1 MVQRLR
7 QLNERLIMKLGRHTL
22 LIDGNYFLHSRLFVL
37 PRKKNERLLESEES
51 KSQLMR
57 KLCIDFASEVRKMN
71 PFVDQIVVA
80 IDSKSWRKDLFPDAN
95 YKGTRTHDDSVD
107 WNAVFQVYTEF
118 QQILSRK
125 GVIIHQI
132 NGAEADDVLFG
143 WSTQLNNE
151 GSNCI
156 VWTGDRDLIQ
166 LVNYN
171 EATDAYTLWYYN
183 SKRRLI
189 AFEGFEE
196 VLNREET
203 SDFSNEDLLFNM
215 SQGLSVSGLAKKEL
229 RSWIDKN
236 KVAIEEVNCD
246 DFIFTKIL
254 QGDKSDNIAAVVCW
268 TKHSKSG
275 KTLNYSITEKQADK
289 ILEQYK
295 KEEGNFTI
303 DLFFNKTQVDKIV
316 DIIYRVAG
324 QSDPQEIKMRFNQNL
339 DLMLLHYNT
348 IPDPIQK
355 DIYKNVENDFNN
367 STDLGKLSKMEIIL
381 EGTGWIEKKTATPS
395 GYDPF
400 AGLEIP
406 ETKQQ
411 KVDTNPKGLF

>member
-1 MVQRLR
+1 
-7 QLNERLIMKLGRHTL
+7 MKLGRHTL

-37 PRKKNERLLESEES
+37 PRKKGQKLLGTDDSR
-51 KSQLMR
+51 SQLMR

-80 IDSKSWRKDLFPDAN
+80 VDSKSWRKDLFPDAN

-107 WNAVFQVYTEF
+107 WDAVFNVYSEF
-118 QQILSRK
+118 QQILAKK

-171 EATDAYTLWYYN
+171 NATDAYTLWYYN
-183 SKRRLI
+183 SKRKLI
-189 AFEGFEE
+189 AFEGFNEIINKEE
-196 VLNREET
+196 A
-203 SDFSNEDLLFNM
+203 SDISNDDLLFNM
-215 SQGLSVSGLAKKEL
+215 SQGLSASGLAKKEL
-229 RSWIDKN
+229 NNWIQKN
-236 KVAIEEVNCD
+236 KVTVDEINCD

-254 QGDKSDNIAAVVCW
+254 QGDKSDNIAAVVRW
-268 TKHSKSG
+268 TKTSKSG
-275 KTLNYSITEKQADK
+275 KILNYSITEKQANK
-289 ILEQYK
+289 ILDQYK

-316 DIIYRVAG
+316 DIIYRVTG
-324 QSDPQEIKMRFNQNL
+324 KSDPQEIKMRFNQNL

-355 DIYKNVENDFNN
+355 DIYKNVESDCNN
-367 STDLGKLSKMEIIL
+367 PTDLGKLSKMEIIL
-381 EGTGWIEKKTATPS
+381 EGTEWLKKKTATPS

-400 AGLEIP
+400 AGLNVP
-406 ETKQQ
+406 ETNVKQS
-411 KVDTNPKGLF
+411 DTNTKSLF

>member
-1 MVQRLR
+1 
-7 QLNERLIMKLGRHTL
+7 MKLGRHTL

-37 PRKKNERLLESEES
+37 PRKKNERLLESEDS
-51 KSQLMR
+51 RSQLMR

-71 PFVDQIVVA
+71 PFVDQIVMA

-107 WNAVFQVYTEF
+107 WNSVFEIYSEF
-118 QQILSRK
+118 QQILAKK

-183 SKRRLI
+183 SKRKLI
-189 AFEGFEE
+189 AFEGFNDIINKEQA
-196 VLNREET
+196 
-203 SDFSNEDLLFNM
+203 SDISNDDLLFNM

-229 RSWIDKN
+229 NTWIQKN
-236 KVAIEEVNCD
+236 KVTVDEINCD

-254 QGDKSDNIAAVVCW
+254 QGDKSDNIAAVVQW
-268 TKHSKSG
+268 TKKSKSG
-275 KTLNYSITEKQADK
+275 KILNYSITEKQANK
-289 ILEQYK
+289 ILDQYK

-316 DIIYRVAG
+316 DIIYRVTG
-324 QSDPQEIKMRFNQNL
+324 QSDPQEIKIRFNQNL

-355 DIYKNVENDFNN
+355 DIYKNVESDCNTN
-367 STDLGKLSKMEIIL
+367 TDLGKLSKMEIIL
-381 EGTGWIEKKTATPS
+381 EGTNWIAKKTSAPG

-400 AGLEIP
+400 AGLQIP

-411 KVDTNPKGLF
+411 KADTNPKGLF